1 MKKQL
6 LSLLLGLSLSQQAL
20 ACGGSDPDDIYFNLF
35 AQDIITDKAFT
46 PFLYEPSP
54 SFYSNNNITIPDEN
68 IADWQAYFDNKLTYE
83 QTKNI
88 VYKATI
94 DDLKN
99 WLHTGKLENLGI
111 KEIDRDFL
119 YQHYT
124 GITYLIEAKYLQPY
138 MHIISKDDWREA
150 KTVENLNSK
159 KTIADLLKW
168 YKQADDKRIKLR
180 YGYQL
185 VRFYHYNLKFE
196 EAVQAF
202 EEYVEPLN
210 IKTAPYY
217 MALDQYA
224 GALNG
229 LGQKDKANYL
239 FFQVFLHT
247 KRHKDS
253 AFSSMKFSTDNDFNQ
268 LLAKAKNS
276 QEKEMAY
283 FLLAYQSFN
292 NQLPMMEKIYELNPN
307 SEVLKV
313 LQARTINQLEWHFLS
328 KYPDEASKQKN
339 NRLPLKNNNHNL
351 QFIKQLEKDR
361 AISEKLYQT
370 ANDKAF
376 WGISLAYLDFL
387 QQKYGASIQRL
398 NEISTDNPA
407 YQKQISTLKM
417 LNDIIT
423 QSVIDETFEKHL
435 MKEYADVFDW
445 NTNEEGY
452 EEISST
458 TEFVID
464 ILANRYFIQGDLGK
478 SFLMQ
483 NKLSDLLSVRDNTLT
498 KSVDQFYQ
506 KTDKNPFEKKV
517 LMRQMNVTSPD
528 SLFNLLYGDNAMHNG
543 DFSKALTYYRLINN
557 TDGIVPT
564 TYEYYDKGK
573 EIKTTYAKLR
583 KYDRFNH
590 ISNTVFGQN
599 REEHFN
605 ASISH
610 TMTLPIFIRNF
621 DFIKDKPMMNK
632 VELAEKLVKLQAI
645 AKGDDEKAGQANQ
658 LIGNVIYNTSKLGY
672 FRQLFIDNFS
682 NGNDWRYGFYGKQQK
697 PRYYYGSGWRR
708 WEMMMNGE
716 AFDKAIGYYKK
727 ALTLTKDREQKAI
740 ILFQL
745 ASAEQGKYYQ
755 WQGKQDKY
763 DKDLFKRT
771 KNDKFRTYFKVL
783 KKDYADTYTV
793 KQLESSCS
801 YFKHFMNSDA
811 N

>member
-6 LSLLLGLSLSQQAL
+6 LSILIGLSLSQQAL
-20 ACGGSDPDDIYFNLF
+20 ACADFDPSDIYFNLF

-46 PFLYEPSP
+46 PFLFEPSP
-54 SFYSNNNITIPDEN
+54 SFYHNEKVQITDEN
-68 IADWQAYFDNKLTYE
+68 IEDWQTYFDNKFTYE

-88 VYKATI
+88 VYKTSI

-99 WLHTGKLENLGI
+99 WLHTGKLEKFGI
-111 KEIDRDFL
+111 KKFDYR
-119 YQHYT
+119 YYK
-124 GITYLIEAKYLQPY
+124 GINYLIEAKYLQPY
-138 MHIISKDDWREA
+138 MHIITQEDWREA
-150 KTVENLNSK
+150 KTVENLNYE
-159 KTIADLLKW
+159 KTVADLIKW
-168 YKQADDKRIKLR
+168 YKQADDNRIKLR

-202 EEYVEPLN
+202 EQYVKPLN

-247 KRHKDS
+247 KKHKDS
-253 AFSSMKFSTDNDFNQ
+253 AFSSMRFSTDNDFNK
-268 LLAKAKNS
+268 LLAKAKNDT
-276 QEKEMAY
+276 EKEMAY

-292 NQLPMMEKIYELNPN
+292 NQLPMMEKIYALNPN

-313 LQARTINQLEWHFLS
+313 LQARTINQLEWHFLA
-328 KYPDEASKQKN
+328 KYPADDSKQKS
-339 NRLPLKNNNHNL
+339 NRLPPKDSDHNS
-351 QFIKQLEKDR
+351 QFVKQLEQDK

-370 ANDKAF
+370 ADDKAF

-387 QQKYGASIQRL
+387 QQKYGVSIQRL
-398 NEISTDNPA
+398 NEINTDNPA
-407 YQKQISTLKM
+407 YQKQINILKM
-417 LNDIIT
+417 LNDIVS
-423 QSVIDETFEKHL
+423 QPVIDTAFEEHL
-435 MKEYADVFDW
+435 MTKYADVFNWDA
-445 NTNEEGY
+445 NNNGNEDGY
-452 EEISST
+452 EESSST
-458 TEFVID
+458 TDFVID
-464 ILANRYFIQGDLGK
+464 ILANRYFIQGELGK
-478 SFLMQ
+478 SFLLQ
-483 NKLSDLLSVRDNTLT
+483 NNPSYLLSVRDNDLT
-498 KSVDQFYQ
+498 KSVDTFYQ
-506 KTDKNPFEKKV
+506 KADKNPFEKKV
-517 LMRQMNVTSPD
+517 LMRNMDITSPD
-528 SLFNLLYGDNAMHNG
+528 SLFNLLYGDNAMRNG
-543 DFSKALTYYRLINN
+543 DFVKALTHYRLINN

-564 TYEYYDKGK
+564 TYEYYEKGK
-573 EIKTTYAKLR
+573 TIKTTYAELK
-583 KYDRFNH
+583 KYDRFNY
-590 ISNTVFGQN
+590 ISNAVFGQN

-605 ASISH
+605 ASVSH

-621 DFIKDKPMMNK
+621 DFIKDKPLMNK
-632 VELAEKLVKLQAI
+632 IELAETLVKLQEI
-645 AKGDDEKAGQANQ
+645 AQGNDEKAGQANQ

-682 NGNDWRYGFYGKQQK
+682 NGNDWRYGFYKKQEK
-697 PRYYYGSGWRR
+697 PRYYYGSGWHR
-708 WEMMMNGE
+708 WEMTMNGN

-727 ALTLTKDREQKAI
+727 SLALTKNREQKAI

-763 DKDLFKRT
+763 DKKLFKRT

-801 YFKHFMNSDA
+801 YFKHFMSK
-811 N
+811 